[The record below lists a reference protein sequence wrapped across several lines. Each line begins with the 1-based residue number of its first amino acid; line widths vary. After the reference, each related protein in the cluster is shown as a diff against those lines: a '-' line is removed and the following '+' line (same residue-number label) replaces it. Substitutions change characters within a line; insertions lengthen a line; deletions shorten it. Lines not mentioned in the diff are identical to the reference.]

1 MTLEALVRTVEAIE
15 RTEWTEARAS
25 LRAEKSSPVFS
36 IGSVSGQSFSV
47 YDCLLFLMQN
57 LHTRYVTMQTT
68 ATPPTTPPAIGP
80 AAAPPDPDDAFDV
93 G

>member
-1 MTLEALVRTVEAIE
+1 MAVEALVRTVEAIE

-25 LRAEKSSPVFS
+25 LCTEKSPPSFS
-36 IGSVSGQSFSV
+36 IGSVSGQSFSL

-57 LHTRYVTMQTT
+57 QYTRNVTMQTK